1 MLNKWFYS
9 VSFIIGFGIAEGQ
22 EINDSVRGKI
32 GITGYVETYY
42 SHDLKSSESHQ
53 KPSFIYSHHRTNEFS
68 VNVAMLSAKYRSEW
82 IRSDLSMA
90 VGSYMNANYANEE
103 GVWKNVYEANLGFKL
118 MKEQDL
124 WLDMGVLP
132 SHIGGESAI
141 SINNISLTRS
151 LSAENSPYFET
162 GARLSYSSKNG
173 RLYISVLA
181 LNGWQ
186 RIQLPNSIR
195 NLSFGQQIQY
205 KPNESILLNSSLYIG
220 DEGNDSTRFFHDF
233 YVQFNLNQRLNI
245 LVNLDNGL
253 QKQPFTDRTN
263 VWWNTGIQSNYL
275 INSNIKLNG
284 RFEYFGDDDGVIFG
298 QFENKGVNMYG
309 YSGGIDFEIYKNLI
323 CRAEFRKLKPI
334 DSIKEDENGKRRDL
348 TSITTS
354 LGFQF

>member
-1 MLNKWFYS
+1 M
-9 VSFIIGFGIAEGQ
+9 SFIVGFGIAEGQ
-22 EINDSVRGKI
+22 EIKDSVSGKI

-42 SHDLKSSESHQ
+42 SYDLNSSERHN

-68 VNVAMLSAKYRSEW
+68 VNMAMLSAKYRSEW
-82 IRSDLSMA
+82 VRSDLSMA
-90 VGSYMNANYANEE
+90 VGSYMNANYVNEE

-118 MKEQDL
+118 MKKQNL
-124 WLDMGVLP
+124 WLDIGVLP

-162 GARLSYSSKNG
+162 GARLSYTSENG

-186 RIQLPNSIR
+186 RIQLPNTIR
-195 NLSFGQQIQY
+195 KLSFGEQIQY
-205 KPNESILLNSSLYIG
+205 KPNESIILNSSLYIG
-220 DEGNDSTRFFHDF
+220 DEGQDSTRLFHDF
-233 YVQFNLNQRLNI
+233 YAQLNLNQKLNI
-245 LVNLDNGL
+245 LVNIDYGL
-253 QKQPFTDRTN
+253 QKQPSIDRTN
-263 VWWNTGIQSNYL
+263 IWWNTGIQSSYL
-275 INSNIKLNG
+275 INSRIKLNG

-309 YSGGIDFEIYKNLI
+309 YSGGIDFEIYKGLI
-323 CRAEFRKLKPI
+323 FRTEFRKLK
-334 DSIKEDENGKRRDL
+334 SSYSLIKYEEGNRRDF

-354 LGFQF
+354 LGYQF